1 MFEKHYV
8 IFITFFSEIIIL
20 EILWVKNSEQLMQ
33 ENNTTRNSILIIISQ
48 HYVDNLLEPEEVN
61 DTCGKTIYVGTMNRG
76 FASLGHVLTMRFS
89 CLPLTME
96 VWVQSQASMWK
107 L

>member
-1 MFEKHYV
+1 
-8 IFITFFSEIIIL
+8 
-20 EILWVKNSEQLMQ
+20 MQ
-33 ENNTTRNSILIIISQ
+33 ENNTARNSTFSIISQ
-48 HYVDNLLEPEEVN
+48 RYVDDFLGPEEMN
-61 DTCGKTIYVGTMNRG
+61 DTCGKTIYVGTMDTG
-76 FASLGHVLTMRFS
+76 FALVGHIFAIRVN